1 MHIVKRRWE
10 FSSRDA
16 HCVRCIKELGSWRW
30 KIPISVSGRLA
41 PFEGGAA
48 EVVDVNFSIPDPLPG
63 KSAHEAMSRGALLSP
78 GPELLP
84 HRDVPNQNEWG
95 SVDSRVGI
103 VNAQEVSHWVHGH
116 MHFLLWIA
124 LTLPSM
130 SSIAVFRK
138 TLPCWVL
145 SFYIMPVSSNILLT
159 KISFSLSISCLPTCT
174 GLKRLFF
181 TQNHNEQDIY

>member
-1 MHIVKRRWE
+1 MHYNESGRISVLKTLRFTGDIVTDKRRWE

-63 KSAHEAMSRGALLSP
+63 KSTHEAMSRGALLSP

-84 HRDVPNQNEWG
+84 HRDVPNQNE
-95 SVDSRVGI
+95 
-103 VNAQEVSHWVHGH
+103 
-116 MHFLLWIA
+116 
-124 LTLPSM
+124 
-130 SSIAVFRK
+130 
-138 TLPCWVL
+138 
-145 SFYIMPVSSNILLT
+145 
-159 KISFSLSISCLPTCT
+159 
-174 GLKRLFF
+174 
-181 TQNHNEQDIY
+181 